1 MLVERRGIALDV
13 SWSAISVPAAAAT
26 CGRGRPLGA
35 DPGPRSFSTWAA
47 WTPIISGGSDRRV
60 RAPASIGGA
69 GPGGRRCGPPR
80 DCSCHLVEGLGCRFG
95 RSAVSFEHAE
105 RARRV
110 GQRLGKRESGGACA
124 DYAYVAF
131 KTAPAS
137 RGDRVNDAHVL
148 PRPQSRSR
156 SPCPRMGCRSF
167 SSTLATRQPPE

>member
-1 MLVERRGIALDV
+1 MLVERRGIALEV
-13 SWSAISVPAAAAT
+13 LVVGHICP
-26 CGRGRPLGA
+26 GRCRNL
-35 DPGPRSFSTWAA
+35 
-47 WTPIISGGSDRRV
+47 
-60 RAPASIGGA
+60 RARQA
-69 GPGGRRCGPPR
+69 PGGRSRAEILLYVGGMDAYHIWRQRSKGSRASQHRWSWTWWATVRPAQRLQLPP
-80 DCSCHLVEGLGCRFG
+80 LEGLGCRFG